1 MTNALCADFQ
11 TLQERNQTSV
21 GKKETNQ
28 DQTLSKKNNSKVP
41 GSNAN
46 PIIPD
51 GEETPETNA
60 RNTKRKRATV
70 TVSDRR
76 TKKMNAAQ
84 QREERIKIQAN
95 KARMEAE
102 AKAAAIATAKESS
115 KKLVE
120 EMKDLQHQFNEKQKT
135 RLEFEESLKQQQ
147 PQQQQNQRQT
157 KLSDQRQ
164 RKTNKKNPRRQS
176 GKS

>member
-1 MTNALCADFQ
+1 VTNALCADFQ

-28 DQTLSKKNNSKVP
+28 DQALSKKNNSKVP

>member
-120 EMKDLQHQFNEKQKT
+120 EMKDLQRQFNEKQKA
-135 RLEFEESLKQQQ
+135 RLEFEESLKQQ
-147 PQQQQNQRQT
+147 
-157 KLSDQRQ
+157 
-164 RKTNKKNPRRQS
+164 
-176 GKS
+176 

>member
-120 EMKDLQHQFNEKQKT
+120 EMKDLQRQFNEKQKT

>member
-84 QREERIKIQAN
+84 QRKERIKIQAN

-120 EMKDLQHQFNEKQKT
+120 EMKDLQRQFNEKQKT

>member
-1 MTNALCADFQ
+1 
-11 TLQERNQTSV
+11 
-21 GKKETNQ
+21 
-28 DQTLSKKNNSKVP
+28 
-41 GSNAN
+41 
-46 PIIPD
+46 
-51 GEETPETNA
+51 
-60 RNTKRKRATV
+60 
-70 TVSDRR
+70 
-76 TKKMNAAQ
+76 
-84 QREERIKIQAN
+84 
-95 KARMEAE
+95 MEAE

-120 EMKDLQHQFNEKQKT
+120 ELKDLQHQFNEKQKT